1 MVSRSD
7 ELFVEDVV
15 VPRWGRVVTAEG
27 VVPFVVV
34 GDDGE
39 VLAPVAEFLRDF
51 VARGNS
57 AGSVRSYSFVLL
69 RWWRWLRVVEVPW
82 QRATSGEVRD
92 LVLWL
97 RQTSKPR
104 NSARTASLATV
115 GTVNAVTRKPYLN
128 DRYAARTV
136 RHNNAVLR
144 SFYDDWIE
152 RGEGP
157 LLNPVAQNRRGGR
170 FPGAHWNPAEPF
182 RDEKR
187 LRYNPKVPRRFPRDV
202 PDERWDELFAALRSD
217 RDRAMLALAVSSA
230 ARAGELLGLR
240 CCDIDWG
247 DQLIRVVR
255 KGTRAQQWIPASSE
269 AFVWLR
275 LVIAAHPT
283 GHAGDSVWWTL
294 RRRDRGGGLR
304 AQPLSYDALRAVLRR
319 VNDRLATNWTMHD
332 LRHTCAIRMLRD
344 ARLSLRDIQVILG
357 HAHLSTT
364 QLYLDQDDHDVIH
377 RVHEHL
383 KTVRERPPATA
394 AVSSPVGVGY
404 DAADLAILF
413 GQVPS

>member
-1 MVSRSD
+1 MSRND
-7 ELFVEDVV
+7 KLFVEDLV

-34 GDDGE
+34 DDAGE

-51 VARGNS
+51 VACGNS
-57 AGSVRSYSFVLL
+57 GGSVRSYAFVLL

-82 QRATSGEVRD
+82 QRATSDEVRD

-97 RQTSKPR
+97 LHTPKPR

-115 GTVNAVTRKPYLN
+115 GTVNTVTRKPYLN

-144 SFYDDWIE
+144 SFYEYWIE

-157 LLNPVAQNRRGGR
+157 LLNPVAQNRRGGTFLSAR
-170 FPGAHWNPAEPF
+170 RSPAEPF
-182 RDEKR
+182 RDQGR
-187 LRYNPKVPRRFPRDV
+187 LRYNPKVPKRFPRAV

-283 GHAGDSVWWTL
+283 AAAGDPVWWTL
-294 RRRDRGGGLR
+294 RRRDRGAGLR
-304 AQPLSYDALRAVLRR
+304 MQPLSYDTLRAVLRR
-319 VNDRLATNWTMHD
+319 VNTRLATNWTMHD

-364 QLYLDQDDHDVIH
+364 QLYLDQDDHDVIS

-383 KTVRERPPATA
+383 KTVRDRPPATA
-394 AVSSPVGVGY
+394 AVSPPAGANY